1 MTKFPTGVEAPSR
14 SSAIHG
20 SLQSRVYPHRWQ
32 MTLQFRSVVGP
43 PQTSHGSAAAD
54 VTALSD
60 FVALGAAV
68 IPKGYRPLGR
78 KTSPSICPFCRKRE
92 LGARSGTGEA
102 YGRRRGRPS

>member
-1 MTKFPTGVEAPSR
+1 MTKFPTGVEDPSR

-43 PQTSHGSAAAD
+43 PQTSHGSAAAG
-54 VTALSD
+54 VAALSD

-68 IPKGYRPLGR
+68 IPEGPRTLGR
-78 KTSPSICPFCRKRE
+78 KAPLLIRPLCRKRE
-92 LGARSGTGEA
+92 VGARPGTSEA
-102 YGRRRGRPS
+102 